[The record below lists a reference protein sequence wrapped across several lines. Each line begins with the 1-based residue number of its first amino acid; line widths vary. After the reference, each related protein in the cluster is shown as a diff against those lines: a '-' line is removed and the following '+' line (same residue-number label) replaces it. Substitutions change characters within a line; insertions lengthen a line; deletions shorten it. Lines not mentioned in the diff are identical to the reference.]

1 MGENETTGTGV
12 VVERRKVGV
21 VMPAEL
27 HRRLKVVA
35 AERDRT
41 VSDLVVEAVTRYL
54 EELERTP

>member
-1 MGENETTGTGV
+1 MGENETAGTEGT
-12 VVERRKVGV
+12 VERRKVGV

-54 EELERTP
+54 EELERGP